1 MPVRV
6 RAKPPG
12 EFIRDHMVDV
22 GGMDYP
28 QSIFNAYKLY
38 LKTQGLKDGLTR
50 ATMSHYIY
58 LANRIGLIEFD
69 HAESPSRWDG
79 LVNGFEVP
87 EGYKRERRPFA
98 PSPRHYYRILDPTDD
113 RWIRLEASYR
123 DSIGLE
129 VGPMAPRPP
138 IRPPAAEVAP
148 PKVEKAPPKKVA
160 PPKAKVARKPRVK
173 KAPPPTPEEKVQPYE
188 ETIGL
193 IVGTLGELES
203 LPSAETVI
211 DVESRLLDLGEEVVA
226 AAGKAR
232 GTERTLLS
240 NIVSRSTRA
249 LDEMTLLRSSVDRVL
264 ASMTT
269 TERERNMAALRAAI
283 RVVREELTTLP
294 KEEGGE

>member
-79 LVNGFEVP
+79 LENGFEVP
-87 EGYKRERRPFA
+87 DGYKRERRPFA
-98 PSPRHYYRILDPTDD
+98 PSPRHYYRIVAPTDD

-123 DSIGLE
+123 EGIGLE

-138 IRPPAAEVAP
+138 IRPPAAEEAAP
-148 PKVEKAPPKKVA
+148 PPKKAPLAKKA
-160 PPKAKVARKPRVK
+160 PPKAKVARKPKAV
-173 KAPPPTPEEKVQPYE
+173 KAPAATPEEKVQPYE
-188 ETIGL
+188 ERIGL
-193 IVGTLGELES
+193 IVATLGELES
-203 LPSAETVI
+203 LPSENTVLE
-211 DVESRLLDLGEEVVA
+211 VESRLLDLGEEVVA

-232 GTERTLLS
+232 GPEKTLLS

-264 ASMTT
+264 ASKTP
-269 TERERNMAALRAAI
+269 TERSRNMAALRAAI
-283 RVVREELTTLP
+283 RVVREELTTIP
-294 KEEGGE
+294 KGLEGE

>member
-12 EFIRDHMVDV
+12 EFIRDHMVEA

-58 LANRIGLIEFD
+58 LANRMGLIEFD
-69 HAESPSRWDG
+69 HAEAPSRWNG
-79 LVNGFEVP
+79 LVDGVEVP
-87 EGYKRERRPFA
+87 MDYKRESRPFA

-148 PKVEKAPPKKVA
+148 PKVEKAPPKKAA

-264 ASMTT
+264 LSETP

-294 KEEGGE
+294 TEEGGE

>member
-58 LANRIGLIEFD
+58 LANRIGLIQFD

-79 LVNGFEVP
+79 IENGFEVP
-87 EGYKRERRPFA
+87 DGYKRERRPFA

-123 DSIGLE
+123 EGLGLP

-138 IRPPAAEVAP
+138 IRPPAAEEAP
-148 PKVEKAPPKKVA
+148 PPPRKAPPKKAA

-173 KAPPPTPEEKVQPYE
+173 KAPAPTPEEKVRPYE
-188 ETIGL
+188 ETVGL
-193 IVGTLGELES
+193 IVATLAELEAI
-203 LPSAETVI
+203 PSEETVI

-232 GTERTLLS
+232 GTEKTLLS

-264 ASMTT
+264 LSETP

-283 RVVREELTTLP
+283 RVVTEELTTLP
-294 KEEGGE
+294 KGEGGE

>member
-58 LANRIGLIEFD
+58 LANRLGLIQFD

-79 LVNGFEVP
+79 LENGFEVP

-123 DSIGLE
+123 SSIGLE

-138 IRPPAAEVAP
+138 IRPPAAEEAP
-148 PKVEKAPPKKVA
+148 PPVKKAPPVTKV

-173 KAPPPTPEEKVQPYE
+173 KVAALTPEEKVQPYE
-188 ETIGL
+188 ERVGL
-193 IVGTLGELES
+193 IVATLGEIEAS
-203 LPSAETVI
+203 PSEKLVI
-211 DVESRLLDLGEEVVA
+211 EVEGQLLDLGEEVVA

-232 GTERTLLS
+232 GTERTILS
-240 NIVSRSTRA
+240 NIVLRSTRA
-249 LDEMTLLRSSVDRVL
+249 LDEMPLLRSSVDRVL
-264 ASMTT
+264 ASQTDA
-269 TERERNMAALRAAI
+269 ERERNMTALRAAT
-283 RVVREELTTLP
+283 RVLREEITTLAESP
-294 KEEGGE
+294 GGE

>member
-58 LANRIGLIEFD
+58 LANRIGLIKFD
-69 HAESPSRWDG
+69 HAESPSRWNG
-79 LVNGFEVP
+79 MENGFEVP
-87 EGYKRERRPFA
+87 DGYKRERRPFA

-123 DSIGLE
+123 EGIGLE

-138 IRPPAAEVAP
+138 IRPPAAEEAP
-148 PKVEKAPPKKVA
+148 PPPRKAPPKKAA

-173 KAPPPTPEEKVQPYE
+173 KAPAPTPEEKVQPYE
-188 ETIGL
+188 ETVGL
-193 IVGTLGELES
+193 IVATLAELETI
-203 LPSAETVI
+203 PSEETVI

-264 ASMTT
+264 ASETS

-283 RVVREELTTLP
+283 RVVTEELTTLP
-294 KEEGGE
+294 KGEGGE

>member
-38 LKTQGLKDGLTR
+38 LKTQGLKDGLAR

-211 DVESRLLDLGEEVVA
+211 DVESRLLDLGEEVVV

-232 GTERTLLS
+232 GTEKTLLS

-264 ASMTT
+264 LSETP